1 LFDGLNM
8 QVQGGT
14 LVRVAGPNGTGKTS
28 LLRILCGLLDPS
40 QGEVHWN
47 GSSIRS
53 LREDYWQDL
62 AYVGHLNGVK
72 DDLTVH
78 ENLRFALELAG
89 RWTGSADCDAAL
101 ATFGLAGYEDTLARF
116 LSQGQRRRIALARL
130 QLSLSTPLWILDE
143 PFSALDTRGTETL
156 AALIAE
162 HLARGQ
168 IAVLTTHQEVAINAP
183 RELRVDLTAVGAG
196 AIA

>member
-1 LFDGLNM
+1 MNLRLEA
-8 QVQGGT
+8 GT

-28 LLRILCGLLDPS
+28 LLRILCGLLDPT

-47 GSSIRS
+47 GRSIRR
-53 LREDYWQDL
+53 LREEYWQNL

-72 DDLTVH
+72 DDLTVR
-78 ENLRFALELAG
+78 ENLRFSLELAG
-89 RWTGSADCDAAL
+89 RPARASECEQAL
-101 ATFGLAGYEDTLARF
+101 AAFGLAGFEDTAARF

-130 QLSLSTPLWILDE
+130 QLSAATPLWILDE
-143 PFSALDTRGTETL
+143 PFSALDPRGVDTL
-156 AALIAE
+156 AELVAQ

-183 RELRVDLTAVGAG
+183 HELRVDLAAYRASASVGG
-196 AIA
+196 